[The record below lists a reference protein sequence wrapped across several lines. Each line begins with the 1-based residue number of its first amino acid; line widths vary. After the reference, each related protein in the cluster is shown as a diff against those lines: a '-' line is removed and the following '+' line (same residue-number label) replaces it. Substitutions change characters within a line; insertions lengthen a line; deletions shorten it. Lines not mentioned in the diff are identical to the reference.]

1 MHFKS
6 LVTICTV
13 LSGTSPKLLD
23 IFVTNQEKYH
33 TCNKQDK
40 QEQMKKDTFYKWMLF
55 LLIKVS
61 DQSKY
66 VTLSR
71 YLYPSFLWGISN
83 TQRPLRYQYMYW
95 QIIYLTRSLMKIIKK
110 SITLTRRALITKM
123 KIAI

>member
-40 QEQMKKDTFYKWMLF
+40 QEQMKKDTFYK
-55 LLIKVS
+55 
-61 DQSKY
+61 
-66 VTLSR
+66 
-71 YLYPSFLWGISN
+71 
-83 TQRPLRYQYMYW
+83 
-95 QIIYLTRSLMKIIKK
+95 
-110 SITLTRRALITKM
+110 
-123 KIAI
+123 